1 MTGSCGLCR
10 LLLPERDLVQA
21 KSYGAR
27 LPFNE
32 SLEGISLL
40 CPECSQTK
48 ASHCPVCKAAFLVEE
63 CGQRDT
69 KYERADY
76 DRENGEETELL
87 ACPSCDPG
95 GDWDYLD
102 DQEEDDLE

>member
-1 MTGSCGLCR
+1 
-10 LLLPERDLVQA
+10 LLPERDLVQA

-32 SLEGISLL
+32 SLEEIRLL

-48 ASHCPVCKAAFLVEE
+48 ASHCPVCKGAFLVEE

-69 KYERADY
+69 KYERAER
-76 DRENGEETELL
+76 DREEGEENDYGLL

-95 GDWDYLD
+95 GDWDYLA